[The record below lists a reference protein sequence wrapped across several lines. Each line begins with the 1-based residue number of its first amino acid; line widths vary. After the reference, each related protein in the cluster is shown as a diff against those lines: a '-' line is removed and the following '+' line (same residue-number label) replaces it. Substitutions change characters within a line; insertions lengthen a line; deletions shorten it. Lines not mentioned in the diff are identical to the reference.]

1 MHIDQLPSFADR
13 LSVLRQRKARVL
25 AACARLVVG
34 ALGAFGLLAAPAT
47 AYAGPLDLRFGG
59 FVGNT
64 PTDNKVKSAGLNS
77 LIRELT
83 FAIGPH
89 MGGPVHSGG
98 ALGVDVGYEFTSAGV
113 NAGESYWKT
122 ATSQPQDNIGV
133 HTLRM
138 RKGLPHSIQ
147 LGTSVSHVSDS
158 NLYTLGA
165 EVQAS
170 LLDGFRAIP
179 DVGVR
184 MGIQAVMG
192 NPEADIVAAGFDGIV
207 SKSFGIGGVLALQ
220 PWVGYQLGL
229 AYANVR
235 NQPIAKTSQAGPPD
249 VRQFAQIYQTSNRMA
264 LGVRVVAARVQAG
277 LELHRS
283 ITDAQN
289 ALTFKVGAVF

>member
-1 MHIDQLPSFADR
+1 MQSD
-13 LSVLRQRKARVL
+13 LSPRRAARRHPLLQRWTR
-25 AACARLVVG
+25 G
-34 ALGAFGLLAAPAT
+34 ALALLAVAIPVASSTTALAAP
-47 AYAGPLDLRFGG
+47 LDLAFGG

-64 PTDNKVKSAGLNS
+64 STDNKVKSSGLNS

-89 MGGPVHSGG
+89 MGGPINSGG
-98 ALGVDVGYEFTSAGV
+98 ALGVDVGYEYVSAGV
-113 NAGESYWKT
+113 NSGESYWKT
-122 ATSQPQDNIGV
+122 ATSKPQDSIGV

-165 EVQAS
+165 EAQAS
-170 LLDGFRAIP
+170 LLDGFRYIP

-184 MGIQAVMG
+184 MGLHAVMG

-207 SKSFGIGGVLALQ
+207 SKSFGIAGVLALQ
-220 PWVGYQLGL
+220 PWVGYQVGL

-235 NQPIAKTSQAGPPD
+235 NQPVAKTSQAGPPD
-249 VRQFAQIYQTSNRMA
+249 VRQFAQIYQTSNRIA
-264 LGVRVVAARVQAG
+264 LGARVVVARVQAG
-277 LELHRS
+277 FELHRS
-283 ITDAQN
+283 VTDSQN
-289 ALTFKVGAVF
+289 AIALKIGAVF